1 MGRLAP
7 AYRQAVAAHR
17 AARGHLDAARD
28 ALRAVP
34 APAAPAGV
42 GELVGR
48 LNEVGAALAAPE
60 PAAATPTDTAVA
72 IRLGEAST
80 PEGAFPA
87 LVPLGGGRHLAI
99 DTDAHDPRVAGLLRS
114 LVLRLLAAAPPGEVR
129 VVGIDTAASTATF
142 GPLRPLVDVGVL
154 APPATTDAEVTALF
168 DAAERHVRTARRAPG
183 GGLLLVVLAAGPA
196 PGELAR
202 LAALTQAGAQGA
214 VCVLAAGHPPRS
226 SGEPP
231 PSLAST
237 TVVRMTERYA
247 YVGDPPGTPFS
258 DDGGGLA
265 APVRLDGDPSA
276 ASVRALAEQL
286 AAAARCGDARRFT
299 ELLPDRRWTE
309 PAGVGLRTVV
319 GRSGRTPV
327 TVSFD
332 DTTPHW
338 LVGGGDVPATVSFLA
353 VALHGMAARYAP
365 AQLQLYLLGLPD
377 GVSFAEFG
385 PTGHDRSWLPHA
397 RAIGIESDREYAVSV
412 LRELRREL
420 RRRAT
425 ALKRHGVTRFAD
437 LPTDPPL
444 PRIVAVIDAFD
455 VLLAGDDGPARES
468 VTLLAELVRKGG
480 SCGVHLM
487 LAGRGATG
495 VEALGAT
502 GKALV
507 GRVALSGAGG
517 VLDPHNQAA
526 EGLPAGAA
534 VVNVAAGVAGA
545 DTVVRFPAAADAL
558 TRLRRELWQAR
569 PAGARPPA
577 VFRGYENARVEE
589 DATYSGLRPGGRRPL
604 ALVGR
609 TVDVHVSSALFIM
622 DTTPGRHLGV
632 VGASM
637 AGADLLRA
645 ATLSLAR
652 QHLPGECRFLIAPL
666 VAGAD
671 PVAGET
677 AAALSAAGHLVDQ
690 LDATG
695 LRERLVTLADP
706 AAPAPA
712 GRTFL
717 VAFGMDGASTVL
729 DPAYPGTTRRG
740 RDDLRAVLRHGPGRG
755 VHLLGWW
762 RGAHRLADDIGDA
775 HDGDGVACLVV
786 LDVPGDE
793 VGRHLGLRDVAYTPR
808 PDRALLVDRHD
819 RRVRLIVPF
828 ARSAHDLAGED

>member
-7 AYRQAVAAHR
+7 AYRQAVAAHH
-17 AARGHLDAARD
+17 AARAHLDAARH

-34 APAAPAGV
+34 VPAAPPGV

-48 LNEVGAALAAPE
+48 LNEVGDALAG
-60 PAAATPTDTAVA
+60 ATPTDRAVA

-87 LVPLGGGRHLAI
+87 LVPLGGGHHLAI
-99 DTDAHDPRVAGLLRS
+99 DTDARDPRVAGLLRS
-114 LVLRLLAAAPPGEVR
+114 LVLRLLAAAPAGEVR

-154 APPATTDAEVTALF
+154 APPATTDAEVTALL
-168 DAAERHVRTARRAPG
+168 DAAERHVRTARHAPG
-183 GGLLLVVLAAGPA
+183 GGLLVVVAAGA
-196 PGELAR
+196 PPRELAR
-202 LAALTQAGAQGA
+202 LAALTHAGAQGA

-226 SGEPP
+226 AGEPP
-231 PSLAST
+231 PSLGST

-258 DDGGGLA
+258 DDDGGLA
-265 APVRLDGDPSA
+265 APVRLDDDPAA
-276 ASVRALAEQL
+276 ASVRALAERL
-286 AAAARCGDARRFT
+286 AAAARLADARRFA
-299 ELLPDRRWTE
+299 ELLPDRRWAE
-309 PAGVGLRTVV
+309 PAGSGLRTVV

-327 TVSFD
+327 SVSFD

-338 LVGGGDVPATVSFLA
+338 LVGGGGVGATASFLA
-353 VALHGMAARYAP
+353 AVLHGLVARYAP

-385 PTGHDRSWLPHA
+385 PTGHDQSWLPHA

-444 PRIVAVIDAFD
+444 PRIVTVFDGFD
-455 VLLAGDDGPARES
+455 VLLAGHDGPARES
-468 VTLLAELVRKGG
+468 ATLLAELVRKGG
-480 SCGVHLM
+480 ACGVHLM

-495 VEALGAT
+495 VEALGAS
-502 GKALV
+502 GAALV

-526 EGLPAGAA
+526 EALPAGTAA
-534 VVNVAAGVAGA
+534 VNVAGGAAGA
-545 DTVVRFPAAADAL
+545 DTVVRVPDADAAAEAL

-569 PAGARPPA
+569 LAGARPPA
-577 VFRGYENARVEE
+577 VFRGYENARIEE

-632 VGASM
+632 VGASA

-645 ATLSLAR
+645 AALSLAR

-677 AAALSAAGHLVDQ
+677 TAALTAAGHRVDQ

-695 LRERLVTLADP
+695 LRDQLRTLADP

-729 DPAYPGTTRRG
+729 DPADPRTARRG

-762 RGAHRLADDIGDA
+762 RGANRLADDVGDA
-775 HDGDGVACLVV
+775 HDGHGVACLVT
-786 LDVPGDE
+786 LDVPADE
-793 VGRHLGLRDVAYTPR
+793 LERHLGLRDVAYPPCR
-808 PDRALLVDRHD
+808 DRALLVDRHD